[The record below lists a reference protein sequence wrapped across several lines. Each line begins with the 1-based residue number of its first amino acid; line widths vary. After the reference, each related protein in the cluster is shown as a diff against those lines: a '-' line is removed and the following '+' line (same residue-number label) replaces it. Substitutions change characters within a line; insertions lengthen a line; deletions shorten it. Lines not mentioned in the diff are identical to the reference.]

1 MPNWRVETANKQ
13 VRINLLTPSG
23 GVFTRISF
31 TPAEACAL
39 AEELLRA
46 AEGLEPTVSGIGALA
61 MTLQPPPE
69 AQL

>member
-31 TPAEACAL
+31 TPAEARAL
-39 AEELLRA
+39 VQEMLRA
-46 AEGLEPTVSGIGALA
+46 AAELEPTVLRSRE
-61 MTLQPPPE
+61 E
-69 AQL
+69 AQP